1 MKRGGTNF
9 FSDKKDGFEII
20 LELKLVQIYD
30 KIGRIT

>member
-20 LELKLVQIYD
+20 FRAEAGSDL
-30 KIGRIT
+30 